1 MENRATAVQLTFFE
15 GPRTLESKAEL
26 DSNLDWKR
34 IARIVLPRFSELQP
48 GERIGRKEIE
58 RRLRDL
64 KETGFPVENYG
75 EMSRSEMFNYLVRD
89 IRPRVY
95 RMAGIHCPG
104 IVQNIK
110 EGNDTSQRD
119 VYLLR

>member
-1 MENRATAVQLTFFE
+1 MGNRAAVQLTFFE
-15 GPRTLESKAEL
+15 GPRTLESRVEA
-26 DSNLDWKR
+26 DPNLNWKR
-34 IARIVLPRFSELQP
+34 IAKIVLPRFSELQP
-48 GERIGRKEIE
+48 GEHIGLKEIKG
-58 RRLRDL
+58 RLREL
-64 KETGFPVENYG
+64 KKTGFPVENYNK
-75 EMSRSEMFNYLVRD
+75 MSQSEMFKYLIHD

-110 EGNDTSQRD
+110 ERNNASQRD